1 MVDKKTVKNFKVNQ
15 RLNTHSK
22 GSEVDLLSNSSKMVH
37 MEENARKQ
45 TAKQAPEENEVLY
58 SVIAHISLGIVGI
71 AVLSGMIASVK
82 DGKFAHDHS
91 VLSVINGVLTLVVMF
106 SWYYLFLGLGA
117 LMGQQAVY
125 EWYTMGMML
134 FVIAS
139 FGGPFI
145 QRSSHPLVKYLLCH
159 GSIRLPT
166 DFSRLICRN
175 LRVDASWLRWF

>member
-1 MVDKKTVKNFKVNQ
+1 VVDKKTVKNFKVNQ

-139 FGGPFI
+139 FGGALYSAIIASLGKIPFVPWVYPI
-145 QRSSHPLVKYLLCH
+145 ANRFFKIDMQKPQS
-159 GSIRLPT
+159 
-166 DFSRLICRN
+166 
-175 LRVDASWLRWF
+175 